1 MPQTNFS
8 LNDDLELALRL
19 ADAADAITRDR
30 FLSLDLEVMTKPDKT
45 PVTDADRAV
54 EQVIIDMLAAERGD
68 DFMLGEEFGEQ
79 PGRVAD
85 HPVGASDHPHRQWII
100 DPIDG
105 TSNFLR
111 GVPVWAT
118 LIALAVDGEPVVGVV
133 SAPALGKRWWATK
146 GNGAWVD
153 ESRDAL
159 SQVAIPDALAG
170 LLGEPMSADSEPR
183 RLHVS
188 AVNELADASIS
199 YNSLQQWDQA
209 GYLDELVGF
218 SRRVWRTRAYGDMW
232 SYMMVAEGILDV
244 AGEFDL
250 KPYDMAALMP
260 IVREAGGTFTS
271 VEGHP
276 DCWHGSA
283 LATNGILHHIV
294 LDALKK

>member
-85 HPVGASDHPHRQWII
+85 HPVGTSDHPHRQWII

-209 GYLDELVGF
+209 GYLDELVGL

-244 AGEFDL
+244 AGELDL
-250 KPYDMAALMP
+250 KHYDMAALIP

-283 LATNGILHHIV
+283 LATNGPLHQMV
-294 LDALKK
+294 LDVLKK